1 MVQPAIPMSGLAGWS
16 FLQTTYSRQLETF
29 SDSASVKNDRAYMSE
44 KLSSPISLDDFMSD
58 RRLLRVT
65 MTAFDLAGE
74 EWKGGFIRKALEEAA
89 NPDSTFLKR
98 LNNPAYTKFAETFAF
113 KDGTLSL
120 EAEKIDQLGEDFETA
135 AFRIAVGDVD
145 ENMRL
150 SLNYQQKIVDIAG
163 TGASNDAIAYRILS
177 NVPVKTVL
185 EKALNLPSDLS
196 KQPIEKQAEM
206 LRDKLSSAFGISE
219 LGDLV
224 TPDNVDAVIRR
235 FHVMETVNNGP
246 SALTPGYTALTLLGG
261 GQGFGTLQN
270 LSAHK
275 HVLEGERRQ
284 DGGQQKGYHPA
295 RDPDQPGAER
305 IHGPKKQGRGDPV
318 QPPMDLA
325 VMNLLL
331 QLHLAAAGS
340 ALGYVDH
347 LGPGC
352 GIRFLPGNLG
362 YFQREFRLRPP
373 PQLGEHTAHIQQADQ
388 HLGMTITFDGRYSP

>member
-120 EAEKIDQLGEDFETA
+120 DVEKIDQLGEDFETA

-163 TGASNDAIAYRILS
+163 TGASNDAIAYRILG

-206 LRDKLSSAFGISE
+206 LRDKLSSAFGISD

-224 TPDNVDAVIRR
+224 MPDNVDAVIRR

-261 GQGFGTLQN
+261 GQGFGSIASQN
-270 LSAHK
+270 LFLS
-275 HVLEGERRQ
+275 
-284 DGGQQKGYHPA
+284 
-295 RDPDQPGAER
+295 
-305 IHGPKKQGRGDPV
+305 
-318 QPPMDLA
+318 
-325 VMNLLL
+325 LL
-331 QLHLAAAGS
+331 
-340 ALGYVDH
+340 
-347 LGPGC
+347 
-352 GIRFLPGNLG
+352 
-362 YFQREFRLRPP
+362 
-373 PQLGEHTAHIQQADQ
+373 
-388 HLGMTITFDGRYSP
+388 

>member
-1 MVQPAIPMSGLAGWS
+1 MA
-16 FLQTTYSRQLETF
+16 
-29 SDSASVKNDRAYMSE
+29 
-44 KLSSPISLDDFMSD
+44 D

-120 EAEKIDQLGEDFETA
+120 DAEKIDQLGEDFETA

-163 TGASNDAIAYRILS
+163 TGASNDAIAYRILG

-206 LRDKLSSAFGISE
+206 LRDKLSSSFGISD

-224 TPDNVDAVIRR
+224 MPDNVDAVIRR

-261 GQGFGTLQN
+261 GQGFGSIASQN
-270 LSAHK
+270 LFLS
-275 HVLEGERRQ
+275 
-284 DGGQQKGYHPA
+284 
-295 RDPDQPGAER
+295 
-305 IHGPKKQGRGDPV
+305 
-318 QPPMDLA
+318 
-325 VMNLLL
+325 LL
-331 QLHLAAAGS
+331 
-340 ALGYVDH
+340 
-347 LGPGC
+347 
-352 GIRFLPGNLG
+352 
-362 YFQREFRLRPP
+362 
-373 PQLGEHTAHIQQADQ
+373 
-388 HLGMTITFDGRYSP
+388 

>member
-74 EWKGGFIRKALEEAA
+74 EWKGGFIRKALEEAV

-98 LNNPAYTKFAETFAF
+98 LNNP
-113 KDGTLSL
+113 D
-120 EAEKIDQLGEDFETA
+120 
-135 AFRIAVGDVD
+135 
-145 ENMRL
+145 
-150 SLNYQQKIVDIAG
+150 YQQKIVDIAG
-163 TGASNDAIAYRILS
+163 TGASNDAIAYRILG

-206 LRDKLSSAFGISE
+206 LRDKLSSAFGISD

-224 TPDNVDAVIRR
+224 MPDNVDAVIRR

-261 GQGFGTLQN
+261 GQGFGSIASQN
-270 LSAHK
+270 LFLS
-275 HVLEGERRQ
+275 
-284 DGGQQKGYHPA
+284 
-295 RDPDQPGAER
+295 
-305 IHGPKKQGRGDPV
+305 
-318 QPPMDLA
+318 
-325 VMNLLL
+325 LL
-331 QLHLAAAGS
+331 
-340 ALGYVDH
+340 
-347 LGPGC
+347 
-352 GIRFLPGNLG
+352 
-362 YFQREFRLRPP
+362 
-373 PQLGEHTAHIQQADQ
+373 
-388 HLGMTITFDGRYSP
+388 

>member
-44 KLSSPISLDDFMSD
+44 KLSKPISLDDFMAD

-120 EAEKIDQLGEDFETA
+120 DAEKIDQLGEDFETA

-163 TGASNDAIAYRILS
+163 TGASNDAIAYRILG

-206 LRDKLSSAFGISE
+206 LRDKLSSSFGISD

-224 TPDNVDAVIRR
+224 MPDNVDAVIRR

-261 GQGFGTLQN
+261 GQGFGSIASQN
-270 LSAHK
+270 LFLS
-275 HVLEGERRQ
+275 
-284 DGGQQKGYHPA
+284 
-295 RDPDQPGAER
+295 
-305 IHGPKKQGRGDPV
+305 
-318 QPPMDLA
+318 
-325 VMNLLL
+325 LL
-331 QLHLAAAGS
+331 
-340 ALGYVDH
+340 
-347 LGPGC
+347 
-352 GIRFLPGNLG
+352 
-362 YFQREFRLRPP
+362 
-373 PQLGEHTAHIQQADQ
+373 
-388 HLGMTITFDGRYSP
+388 

>member
-74 EWKGGFIRKALEEAA
+74 EWKGGFIRKALEEAV

-120 EAEKIDQLGEDFETA
+120 DAEKIDQLGEDFEAA

-163 TGASNDAIAYRILS
+163 TGASNDAIAYRILG

-206 LRDKLSSAFGISE
+206 LRDKLSSAFGISD

-224 TPDNVDAVIRR
+224 MPDNVDAVIRR
-235 FHVMETVNNGP
+235 FHVMETVNTGP

-261 GQGFGTLQN
+261 GQGFGSIASQN
-270 LSAHK
+270 LFLS
-275 HVLEGERRQ
+275 
-284 DGGQQKGYHPA
+284 
-295 RDPDQPGAER
+295 
-305 IHGPKKQGRGDPV
+305 
-318 QPPMDLA
+318 
-325 VMNLLL
+325 LL
-331 QLHLAAAGS
+331 
-340 ALGYVDH
+340 
-347 LGPGC
+347 
-352 GIRFLPGNLG
+352 
-362 YFQREFRLRPP
+362 
-373 PQLGEHTAHIQQADQ
+373 
-388 HLGMTITFDGRYSP
+388 

>member
-261 GQGFGTLQN
+261 GQGFGSIASQN
-270 LSAHK
+270 LFLS
-275 HVLEGERRQ
+275 
-284 DGGQQKGYHPA
+284 
-295 RDPDQPGAER
+295 
-305 IHGPKKQGRGDPV
+305 
-318 QPPMDLA
+318 
-325 VMNLLL
+325 LL
-331 QLHLAAAGS
+331 
-340 ALGYVDH
+340 
-347 LGPGC
+347 
-352 GIRFLPGNLG
+352 
-362 YFQREFRLRPP
+362 
-373 PQLGEHTAHIQQADQ
+373 
-388 HLGMTITFDGRYSP
+388 

>member
-44 KLSSPISLDDFMSD
+44 KLSRPISLDDFMSD

-98 LNNPAYTKFAETFAF
+98 LNNPAYTKFAETFSF

-120 EAEKIDQLGEDFETA
+120 DAEKIDQLGEDFETA

-163 TGASNDAIAYRILS
+163 TGASNDAIAYRILG

-206 LRDKLSSAFGISE
+206 LRDKLSSAFGISD

-224 TPDNVDAVIRR
+224 MPDNVDAVIRR
-235 FHVMETVNNGP
+235 FHVMETVNTGP

-261 GQGFGTLQN
+261 GQGFGSIASQN
-270 LSAHK
+270 LFLS
-275 HVLEGERRQ
+275 
-284 DGGQQKGYHPA
+284 
-295 RDPDQPGAER
+295 
-305 IHGPKKQGRGDPV
+305 
-318 QPPMDLA
+318 
-325 VMNLLL
+325 LL
-331 QLHLAAAGS
+331 
-340 ALGYVDH
+340 
-347 LGPGC
+347 
-352 GIRFLPGNLG
+352 
-362 YFQREFRLRPP
+362 
-373 PQLGEHTAHIQQADQ
+373 
-388 HLGMTITFDGRYSP
+388 

>member
-74 EWKGGFIRKALEEAA
+74 EWKGGFIRKALEEAV

-120 EAEKIDQLGEDFETA
+120 DAEKIDQLGEDFEAA

-163 TGASNDAIAYRILS
+163 TGASNDAIAYRILG

-206 LRDKLSSAFGISE
+206 LRDKLSSAFGISD

-224 TPDNVDAVIRR
+224 MPDNVDAVIRR

-261 GQGFGTLQN
+261 GQGFGSIASQN
-270 LSAHK
+270 LFLS
-275 HVLEGERRQ
+275 
-284 DGGQQKGYHPA
+284 
-295 RDPDQPGAER
+295 
-305 IHGPKKQGRGDPV
+305 
-318 QPPMDLA
+318 
-325 VMNLLL
+325 LL
-331 QLHLAAAGS
+331 
-340 ALGYVDH
+340 
-347 LGPGC
+347 
-352 GIRFLPGNLG
+352 
-362 YFQREFRLRPP
+362 
-373 PQLGEHTAHIQQADQ
+373 
-388 HLGMTITFDGRYSP
+388 

>member
-44 KLSSPISLDDFMSD
+44 KLSKPISLDDFMAD

-120 EAEKIDQLGEDFETA
+120 DAEKIDQLGEDFETA

-206 LRDKLSSAFGISE
+206 LRDKLSSSFGISD

-224 TPDNVDAVIRR
+224 MPDNVDAVIRR

-261 GQGFGTLQN
+261 GQGFGSIASQN
-270 LSAHK
+270 LFLS
-275 HVLEGERRQ
+275 
-284 DGGQQKGYHPA
+284 
-295 RDPDQPGAER
+295 
-305 IHGPKKQGRGDPV
+305 
-318 QPPMDLA
+318 
-325 VMNLLL
+325 LL
-331 QLHLAAAGS
+331 
-340 ALGYVDH
+340 
-347 LGPGC
+347 
-352 GIRFLPGNLG
+352 
-362 YFQREFRLRPP
+362 
-373 PQLGEHTAHIQQADQ
+373 
-388 HLGMTITFDGRYSP
+388 

>member
-16 FLQTTYSRQLETF
+16 FLQSTYNRQLETF

-98 LNNPAYTKFAETFAF
+98 LNNPAYTKFAETFSF

-120 EAEKIDQLGEDFETA
+120 DAEKIDQLGEDFETA

-163 TGASNDAIAYRILS
+163 TGASNDAIAYRILG

-206 LRDKLSSAFGISE
+206 LRDKLSSAFGISD

-224 TPDNVDAVIRR
+224 MPDNVDAVIRR

-261 GQGFGTLQN
+261 GQGFGSIASQN
-270 LSAHK
+270 LFLS
-275 HVLEGERRQ
+275 
-284 DGGQQKGYHPA
+284 
-295 RDPDQPGAER
+295 
-305 IHGPKKQGRGDPV
+305 
-318 QPPMDLA
+318 
-325 VMNLLL
+325 LL
-331 QLHLAAAGS
+331 
-340 ALGYVDH
+340 
-347 LGPGC
+347 
-352 GIRFLPGNLG
+352 
-362 YFQREFRLRPP
+362 
-373 PQLGEHTAHIQQADQ
+373 
-388 HLGMTITFDGRYSP
+388 

>member
-74 EWKGGFIRKALEEAA
+74 EWKGGFIRKALEEAV

-120 EAEKIDQLGEDFETA
+120 DAEKIDQLGEDFETA

-163 TGASNDAIAYRILS
+163 TGASNDAIAYRILG

-206 LRDKLSSAFGISE
+206 LRDKLSSAFGISD

-224 TPDNVDAVIRR
+224 MPDNVDAVIRR

-261 GQGFGTLQN
+261 GQGFGSIASQN
-270 LSAHK
+270 LFLS
-275 HVLEGERRQ
+275 
-284 DGGQQKGYHPA
+284 
-295 RDPDQPGAER
+295 
-305 IHGPKKQGRGDPV
+305 
-318 QPPMDLA
+318 
-325 VMNLLL
+325 LL
-331 QLHLAAAGS
+331 
-340 ALGYVDH
+340 
-347 LGPGC
+347 
-352 GIRFLPGNLG
+352 
-362 YFQREFRLRPP
+362 
-373 PQLGEHTAHIQQADQ
+373 
-388 HLGMTITFDGRYSP
+388 

>member
-44 KLSSPISLDDFMSD
+44 KLSKPISLDDFMAD

-163 TGASNDAIAYRILS
+163 TGASNDAIAYRILG

-206 LRDKLSSAFGISE
+206 LRDKLSSAFGISD

-224 TPDNVDAVIRR
+224 MPDNVDAVIRR

-261 GQGFGTLQN
+261 GQGFGSIASQN
-270 LSAHK
+270 LFLS
-275 HVLEGERRQ
+275 
-284 DGGQQKGYHPA
+284 
-295 RDPDQPGAER
+295 
-305 IHGPKKQGRGDPV
+305 
-318 QPPMDLA
+318 
-325 VMNLLL
+325 LL
-331 QLHLAAAGS
+331 
-340 ALGYVDH
+340 
-347 LGPGC
+347 
-352 GIRFLPGNLG
+352 
-362 YFQREFRLRPP
+362 
-373 PQLGEHTAHIQQADQ
+373 
-388 HLGMTITFDGRYSP
+388 

>member
-44 KLSSPISLDDFMSD
+44 KLSRPISLDDFMSD

-206 LRDKLSSAFGISE
+206 LRDKLSSAFGISD

-224 TPDNVDAVIRR
+224 MPDNVDAVIRR

-261 GQGFGTLQN
+261 GQGFGSIASQN
-270 LSAHK
+270 LFLS
-275 HVLEGERRQ
+275 
-284 DGGQQKGYHPA
+284 
-295 RDPDQPGAER
+295 
-305 IHGPKKQGRGDPV
+305 
-318 QPPMDLA
+318 
-325 VMNLLL
+325 LL
-331 QLHLAAAGS
+331 
-340 ALGYVDH
+340 
-347 LGPGC
+347 
-352 GIRFLPGNLG
+352 
-362 YFQREFRLRPP
+362 
-373 PQLGEHTAHIQQADQ
+373 
-388 HLGMTITFDGRYSP
+388 

>member
-44 KLSSPISLDDFMSD
+44 KLSRPISLDDFMSD

-261 GQGFGTLQN
+261 GQGFGSIASQN
-270 LSAHK
+270 LFLS
-275 HVLEGERRQ
+275 
-284 DGGQQKGYHPA
+284 
-295 RDPDQPGAER
+295 
-305 IHGPKKQGRGDPV
+305 
-318 QPPMDLA
+318 
-325 VMNLLL
+325 LL
-331 QLHLAAAGS
+331 
-340 ALGYVDH
+340 
-347 LGPGC
+347 
-352 GIRFLPGNLG
+352 
-362 YFQREFRLRPP
+362 
-373 PQLGEHTAHIQQADQ
+373 
-388 HLGMTITFDGRYSP
+388 

>member
-44 KLSSPISLDDFMSD
+44 KLSRAISLDDFMSD

-120 EAEKIDQLGEDFETA
+120 DAEKIDQLGEDFETA

-163 TGASNDAIAYRILS
+163 TGASNDAIAYRILG

-261 GQGFGTLQN
+261 GQGFGSIASQN
-270 LSAHK
+270 LFLS
-275 HVLEGERRQ
+275 
-284 DGGQQKGYHPA
+284 
-295 RDPDQPGAER
+295 
-305 IHGPKKQGRGDPV
+305 
-318 QPPMDLA
+318 
-325 VMNLLL
+325 LL
-331 QLHLAAAGS
+331 
-340 ALGYVDH
+340 
-347 LGPGC
+347 
-352 GIRFLPGNLG
+352 
-362 YFQREFRLRPP
+362 
-373 PQLGEHTAHIQQADQ
+373 
-388 HLGMTITFDGRYSP
+388 